1 MKKEFKDILFTLTL
15 AFALSLVFSSCSD
28 SDIAGISGGEEGNG
42 EFVVTGTMA
51 NVAVFEETIGDEDYL
66 SSKAQVYYDRV
77 GKQLMFSWYKPNT
90 KDEEE
95 YNANVDCIGI
105 YPEVNL
111 EENPS
116 PTLMKFK
123 LDPAQALIVKQ
134 TTTTGSFISADNQ
147 VANFTNGQRYYSF
160 FPYRAQTLETG
171 AFNYTNV
178 PVSFAGQV
186 QTANEQMGYYFEN
199 TTASKALFLESE
211 KAAAA
216 HLGKYDYMA
225 SSATSPSD
233 QYVKF
238 YYEHVGSIAR
248 FYMVCP
254 SRADDNIFYDSLQ
267 VYNSE
272 ANFTINATLN
282 ITTKELTPTRTSH
295 VMSLGFHPAIDM
307 TCSDEHN
314 SEDAYQK
321 KISYYWQN
329 KTNGAGCI
337 MAYMMFAP
345 IKLKELTEA
354 PTLYLLGRQASYY
367 DTKEAYNEAKGFNES
382 DPGFIK
388 TNEAYAALP
397 KIQRMKIYEASE
409 LAAYNTAKGTT
420 YTAEQFAALP
430 LSDRMKGYTRK
441 YYKATLSKLDCNAG
455 KHHQWSV
462 ANAPEDAP
470 ITFEEISI
478 QEWEEG
484 PGFTNGE
491 GDGTGEW

>member
-1 MKKEFKDILFTLTL
+1 MKKVNNILVLLSLTFT
-15 AFALSLVFSSCSD
+15 FALVACSD
-28 SDIAGISGGEEGNG
+28 DDIANGTVGNDTYSSYN
-42 EFVVTGTMA
+42 VTGTMV

-66 SSKAQVYYDRV
+66 SSKANVYYDRV
-77 GKQLMFSWYKPNT
+77 GKQLMFSWYKPDT
-90 KDEEE
+90 EDEEE
-95 YNANVDCIGI
+95 YDANVDCIGI

-134 TTTTGSFISADNQ
+134 TTTTGSFISADGG
-147 VANFTNGQRYYSF
+147 VANFTNGTRYYSF
-160 FPYRAQTLETG
+160 FPYKAQTLETG

-178 PVSFAGQV
+178 PLSFAGQV

-199 TTASKALFLESE
+199 TTESKALFLESE

-216 HLGKYDYMA
+216 HIGKYDYMA
-225 SSATSPSD
+225 SSATSPTD

-254 SRADDNIFYDSLQ
+254 SAADDNIFYDSLQ
-267 VYNSE
+267 VYNSQ
-272 ANFTINATLN
+272 ANFTINATLD
-282 ITTKELTPTRTSH
+282 IREKTLTPTKTSH
-295 VMSLGFHPAIDM
+295 VMSLAFHPAIDM
-307 TCSDEHN
+307 TCSDKHSTGTEY
-314 SEDAYQK
+314 EK

-329 KTNGAGCI
+329 QTNGAGCI

-345 IKLKELTEA
+345 IKLKELSEA
-354 PTLYLLGRQASYY
+354 PTLYLIGRQASYY
-367 DTKEAYNEAKGFNES
+367 TYSEYLAAKGKTEEQVTEEQFN
-382 DPGFIK
+382 
-388 TNEAYAALP
+388 ALP
-397 KIQRMKIYEASE
+397 KI
-409 LAAYNTAKGTT
+409 
-420 YTAEQFAALP
+420 
-430 LSDRMKGYTRK
+430 DRMKVYESKSEYETAKSVVLTDDQWNALKLVPSDIMKDYTRK
-441 YYKATLSKLDCNAG
+441 CYKATLSKLDCNAG

-470 ITFEEISI
+470 ITFQEITI

-484 PGFTNGE
+484 TGFTNT
-491 GDGTGEW
+491 DGVGTEDW